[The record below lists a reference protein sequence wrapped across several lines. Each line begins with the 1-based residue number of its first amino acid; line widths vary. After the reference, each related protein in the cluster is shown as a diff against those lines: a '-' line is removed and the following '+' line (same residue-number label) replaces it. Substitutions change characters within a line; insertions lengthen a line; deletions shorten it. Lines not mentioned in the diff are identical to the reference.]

1 MHCLASGPQLQVL
14 SRILVIAATVFFRD
28 DPSSSSKN
36 IPAGLFDAHD
46 LIKEHIGK
54 GTVVEYSRKAESDLG

>member
-1 MHCLASGPQLQVL
+1 M
-14 SRILVIAATVFFRD
+14 IAATVFFRD

-54 GTVVEYSRKAESDLG
+54 GTVVECSRKAESDLG